1 MMVRLTLVLAVTFG
15 LLIGSAD
22 STMAQ
27 TYSPTG
33 PSAEA
38 FGQAQGYP
46 VPEKGSA
53 FLGMP
58 QEFLVGLHSHYDQVR
73 PVRAVPTSG
82 TPSPLKRATSQIA
95 PIYAYDGRI
104 KTIHDYLGGHP
115 TTGLLIARDDTI
127 LFEHYQYA
135 RTDRDRF
142 ASWSMAKTVLGLMV
156 GIAVSE
162 GAIKSID
169 DPAATYVPELA
180 GTEYGATSIRAFLQ
194 MSSGVAFSET
204 YQPGDDVSELGK
216 AVFSANGPGS
226 LAAVKQFNKRGFP
239 QGTHFNYSSAD
250 SVVLGLVLRRAVGV
264 PLAEYLSTRIWKKL
278 GAEADAGWDIDA
290 SGQEIT
296 FCCMVATLR
305 DWARLGLMLA
315 NDGAWNGQ
323 QIVPRQWVL
332 DATTVVPGSHL
343 AAGERTGPAGYGYQV
358 WVSQGERR
366 RFNLMGIRGQ
376 MMTVDPAAKL
386 VMVHTAVRPN
396 AGFGPANLEFGALIM
411 GTISQYALK

>member
-1 MMVRLTLVLAVTFG
+1 MMVRLTLVLAMTFG
-15 LLIGSAD
+15 LLIGSAG

-38 FGQAQGYP
+38 FGQARGYP
-46 VPEKGSA
+46 VPEKGGPL
-53 FLGMP
+53 LGAP

-82 TPSPLKRATSQIA
+82 TASPLKRATSQIV
-95 PIYAYDGRI
+95 PIYPYDGRI
-104 KTIHDYLGGHP
+104 KTIHDYLAGHP

-142 ASWSMAKTVLGLMV
+142 TSWSMAKTVLGLLV

-169 DPAATYVPELA
+169 DPAAAYVPELA

-204 YQPGDDVSELGK
+204 YQPDDDVSELGK

-226 LAAVKQFNKRGFP
+226 LAAVKQFNTRVAP
-239 QGTHFNYSSAD
+239 PGTRFNYSSAV
-250 SVVLGLVLRRAVGV
+250 SEVLGLVLRRAVGV
-264 PLAEYLSTRIWKKL
+264 PLTEYLSTRLWKKL
-278 GAEADAGWDIDA
+278 GAEVDAGWDVDP

-296 FCCMVATLR
+296 FCCMVATLK
-305 DWARLGLMLA
+305 DWARL
-315 NDGAWNGQ
+315 
-323 QIVPRQWVL
+323 
-332 DATTVVPGSHL
+332 
-343 AAGERTGPAGYGYQV
+343 
-358 WVSQGERR
+358 
-366 RFNLMGIRGQ
+366 
-376 MMTVDPAAKL
+376 
-386 VMVHTAVRPN
+386 
-396 AGFGPANLEFGALIM
+396 
-411 GTISQYALK
+411 